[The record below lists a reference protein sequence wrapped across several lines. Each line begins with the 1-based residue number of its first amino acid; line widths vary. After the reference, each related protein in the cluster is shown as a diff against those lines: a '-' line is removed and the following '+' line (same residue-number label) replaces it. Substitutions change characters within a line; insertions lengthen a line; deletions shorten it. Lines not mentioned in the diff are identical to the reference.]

1 MKKFL
6 TTLVVF
12 ALTLISFYPQVVLA
26 ASDDELLF
34 NIFIQTINEVENK
47 EITLDTVESYFIE
60 DDIATIIISNG
71 NDGVIVYQ
79 TPINNENVI
88 YEELKSLPAGM
99 TELNE
104 LSLESQN
111 SIWPVIKAIWG
122 IIKVV
127 KTVVETIKMVDNYTG
142 EAVCST
148 LSKEILNFLQ
158 QNVKYRAESFL
169 NKNTNY
175 IPAHSQQYNKYSN
188 VYWKIVT
195 IKV

>member
-1 MKKFL
+1 MM
-6 TTLVVF
+6 
-12 ALTLISFYPQVVLA
+12 
-26 ASDDELLF
+26 
-34 NIFIQTINEVENK
+34 
-47 EITLDTVESYFIE
+47 ESYFIE
-60 DDIATIIISNG
+60 DNITTIIISNG
-71 NDGVIVYQ
+71 NDRVIVYQ

-88 YEELKSLPAGM
+88 YEKLNSLPAGM
-99 TELNE
+99 TE

-111 SIWPVIKAIWG
+111 SILPVIKAILG

-169 NKNTNY
+169 HKNPNY
-175 IPAHSQQYNKYSN
+175 LPAHSQQYNKYSN
-188 VYWKIVT
+188 VYWKTVT